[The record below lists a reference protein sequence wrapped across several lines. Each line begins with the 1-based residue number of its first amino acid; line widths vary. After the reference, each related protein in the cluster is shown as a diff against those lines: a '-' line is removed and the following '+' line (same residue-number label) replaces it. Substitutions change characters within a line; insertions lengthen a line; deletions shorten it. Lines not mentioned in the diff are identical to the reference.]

1 MCKITAKSKN
11 LNDQLSLLVQSS
23 KSKKEVTLKPTK
35 IAHRDILIIVS
46 IEILLLDI
54 NLF

>member
-1 MCKITAKSKN
+1 MCKIRANSKN

-35 IAHRDILIIVS
+35 IAHRDILIMVS
-46 IEILLLDI
+46 IEILLL
-54 NLF
+54 NMELF